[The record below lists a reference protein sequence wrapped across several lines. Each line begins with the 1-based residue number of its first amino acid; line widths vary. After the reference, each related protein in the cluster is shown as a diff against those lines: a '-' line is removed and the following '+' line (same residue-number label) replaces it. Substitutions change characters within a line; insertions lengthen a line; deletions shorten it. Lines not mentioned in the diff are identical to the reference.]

1 MSNIEGMRIGI
12 DIGSISVKFVVLNDE
27 GIVKKGEISHKGE
40 IGKGILNLKKE
51 IEEFKV
57 DSIGIT
63 SSFGGKNFG
72 SIEPVHPVKALI
84 KGAKFLLPDV
94 RNIIDA
100 GGSSATLIILNEN
113 GELSRFRTNS
123 QCAAGTG
130 AFLEHQANRLEIS
143 PEEMGKRAFN
153 SCPPSIA
160 TRCAVFAKTD
170 IIHRQQEGDSVDELW
185 HGLCKGVAETLLSTL
200 LKGIELSGK
209 TLLTGGLSRNPLFV
223 RYLNEK
229 IKELFISELSPF
241 ASAIGASFFGSE
253 KNFDFLRGEI
263 IEEENEKRKRRV
275 ALLIKNSSIK
285 EHKNQISFT
294 DENGTEVAILKEGYG
309 GKVWLGID
317 IGSTSTKL
325 CAVSE
330 DKEVVFHLYRKTKG
344 DPISAT
350 RFLFYAKKEV
360 ERHLK
365 KIDIAG
371 IGTTGSGRR
380 MIGKI
385 LRADLILNEITA
397 HTEGAK
403 FQCDGVETI
412 FEIGGQDSKYMHL
425 KNGIPDQINMNYV
438 CAAGTGSFIE
448 ELAELLGFRVQDV
461 GEMVSGVEPPYTSE
475 RCTVFMEQDALALL
489 KKGFTKR
496 EVMAGVI
503 YSVAFNYLSRV
514 VEKRPITGDF
524 VLFQGATAR
533 NKGLIA
539 AFETILSK
547 RIYTTDL
554 CHINGALGV
563 ALECMRR
570 CEIRRDGEPD
580 RFLFGEIQQR
590 SEECS
595 ICSNHCK
602 ITYIKSGN
610 EETSWGYM
618 CGREPEE
625 VKKRELKFYRAFE
638 ERNKLLSNFIKQTGN
653 FKDEMGLPLSLST
666 HLLMPFYVKFLNE
679 LGYKVLFSGETTD
692 DVIKKGDLVSTSDFC
707 LPVKAC
713 IGHLVRLTERGIKKV
728 FLPYTIRHF
737 PRKKFSNTHF
747 CPYCQGMA
755 GLFNSIKREKG
766 LNVEVLSPILDF
778 GVPERINVNKFFEV
792 FSKEGFS
799 HSEVKRA
806 YRNAV
811 EHYKE
816 FLKECEELGKRLV
829 EEMKNDSVPT
839 ICIVGRNYT
848 IYDKRLSLRLPFLFA
863 TYGVNVIPAELMKFS
878 EEEFPEG
885 FENMFW
891 WNGQNMINATIQAL
905 KNGFYP
911 VVISNFSCGPD
922 SFIIGYIEMLC
933 EKEPHLI
940 LEIDE
945 HSSETGFLT
954 RIEAF
959 VDVITRRKISG
970 GTKFY
975 IKRESEIEKRKI
987 LIPNMHPVGNH
998 FFAAVFR
1005 KYGYDAETLPPE
1017 RRSGFEIGRKFT
1029 RGSEC
1034 LPMAVTLGNLLE
1046 FINERGYEPHKLALF
1061 MPTSDGPCRFGQYAT
1076 MQKAILERA
1085 GLSGM
1090 SIITPSAANAYL
1102 GLPNSMRKDLWKA
1115 ILAGDIVF
1123 KMRCKLKPR
1132 DKGGNVEKLI
1142 EDCIRK
1148 GIDVFERD
1156 ADLHHFL
1163 EYLSSEFKKIALDM
1177 NKKVPLVGVVG
1188 EIFVRCNPFSND
1200 YLLQSIEKYG
1210 GEMWLAPISEWIFF
1224 TSFNH
1229 VWKSREKRDYIEVL
1243 KNKLKNRFLKKIEEE
1258 AYELVEDFLWDRREP
1273 EIHEMVES
1281 AIKFLP
1287 KEHTTEAFITIGRA
1301 IKFIER
1307 DKCSLIVNASPFTCM
1322 PGNIASSIF
1331 LEIERKFGVPVIS
1344 IFYDGEEG
1352 LNEKIGIYLKG

>member
-1 MSNIEGMRIGI
+1 VRIGI
-12 DIGSISVKFVVLNDE
+12 DIGSISVKYTIFNGRHLIE
-27 GIVKKGEISHKGE
+27 KGEARHRGE
-40 IGKGILNLKKE
+40 IGKAISNLKKE
-51 IEEFKV
+51 IGRFEIN
-57 DSIGIT
+57 SIGIT
-63 SSFGGKNFG
+63 GSFDGKNFG
-72 SIEPVHPVKALI
+72 NIEFVHPIKALI
-84 KGAKFLLPDV
+84 KGARFLLPDV

-100 GGSSATLIILNEN
+100 GGCSATLIILNER
-113 GELSRFRTNS
+113 GELSRFKTNS

-170 IIHRQQEGDSVDELW
+170 IIHRQQEGYSVDELW

-200 LKGIELSGK
+200 LKGVELNGK
-209 TLLTGGLSRNPLFV
+209 TILTGGLSRNPLFV
-223 RYLNEK
+223 RYL
-229 IKELFISELSPF
+229 KEEINDLWTSELSPF

-253 KNFDFLRGEI
+253 KNFNFLN
-263 IEEENEKRKRRV
+263 EEVRKEDNEKRKRRV

-285 EHKNQISFT
+285 EHDNKISSV
-294 DENGTEVAILKEGYG
+294 DENGTEVAVLKDAYG
-309 GKVWLGID
+309 GRIWLGID

-325 CAVSE
+325 CAISE
-330 DKEVVFHLYRKTKG
+330 DKEVIFHLYRKTKG

-350 RFLFYAKKEV
+350 KLLFSAMRDV
-360 ERHLK
+360 ERYLK

-371 IGTTGSGRR
+371 IGTTGSGRKI
-380 MIGKI
+380 IGKI

-403 FQCDGVETI
+403 FQCGGVETI

-425 KNGIPDQINMNYV
+425 KNGIPDQVNMNYV
-438 CAAGTGSFIE
+438 CAAGTGSFVE
-448 ELAELLGFRVQDV
+448 ELAELLGYRIQDV
-461 GEMVSGVEPPYTSE
+461 GEMVLGVEPPYTSE
-475 RCTVFMEQDALALL
+475 RCTVFMEQDALDLL

-503 YSVAFNYLSRV
+503 YSIAFNYLSRV
-514 VEKRPITGDF
+514 VGKRPITGDF
-524 VLFQGATAR
+524 IFFQGATAR

-547 RIYTTDL
+547 KIYTTDL

-570 CEIRRDGEPD
+570 CKIRRSGEPSG
-580 RFLFGEIQQR
+580 FLFGDIQKR
-590 SEECS
+590 TEECG

-618 CGREPEE
+618 CGREPDDR
-625 VKKRELKFYRAFE
+625 KKRELKFYRAFE
-638 ERNKLLSNFIKQTGN
+638 ERAKLLSNFIKQTGN
-653 FKDEMGLPLSLST
+653 FKDEIGLPLSLST
-666 HLLMPFYVKFLNE
+666 YILMPFYVKFLNE
-679 LGYKVLFSGETTD
+679 LGYKAIFSGETKD
-692 DVIKKGDLVSTSDFC
+692 EVIKKGDLVSTSDFC
-707 LPVKAC
+707 LPVKAG
-713 IGHLVRLTERGIKKV
+713 IGHLVRLTEKGIKKV

-747 CPYCQGMA
+747 CPYCQGIA
-755 GLFNSIKREKG
+755 GIFNSIKRERDLK
-766 LNVEVLSPILDF
+766 VEVLSPVLDF
-778 GVPERINVNKFFEV
+778 SVPERINVDKFFKT

-799 HSEVKRA
+799 YSEVKRA
-806 YRNAV
+806 YINAV

-816 FLKECEELGKRLV
+816 YLKKCEKCGKNLV
-829 EEMKNDSVPT
+829 EEMKDDSVPT
-839 ICIVGRNYT
+839 ICVIGRNYT

-863 TYGVNVIPAELMKFS
+863 TYGVNVIPSELMKFS
-878 EEEFPEG
+878 EDDFPEG

-922 SFIIGYIEMLC
+922 SFIVGYIEMLC

-975 IKRESEIEKRKI
+975 IKKESGIEKRKI

-1046 FINERGYEPHKLALF
+1046 YINEKGYEPNKLALF

-1085 GLSGM
+1085 GLYGM

-1102 GLPNSMRKDLWKA
+1102 GLPNAMRKDLWKA
-1115 ILAGDIVF
+1115 IVAGDILF
-1123 KMRCKLKPR
+1123 KMRCKFKPR
-1132 DKGGNVEKLI
+1132 DKDGSVEPLT
-1142 EDCIRK
+1142 EDCIKK
-1148 GIDVFERD
+1148 GVDFFERD
-1156 ADLHHFL
+1156 ADIHRFL
-1163 EYLSSEFKKIALDM
+1163 EYVNSKFKKIDLDM

-1188 EIFVRCNPFSND
+1188 EIFVRCNPFSNN

-1229 VWKSREKRDYIEVL
+1229 IWKSKENHNYLEIL

-1258 AYELVEDFLWDRREP
+1258 AYKLVEEFLWDRKEP
-1273 EIHEMVES
+1273 EIYEMVES
-1281 AIKFLP
+1281 ALKFLP
-1287 KEHTTEAFITIGRA
+1287 KEHTTEAFLTIGRA

-1307 DKCSLIVNASPFTCM
+1307 DKCNLIINVSPFTCM

-1331 LEIERKFGVPVIS
+1331 LEIERKFGIPVLS